1 MKKIKHIKF
10 ISSLLSL
17 VMLITSAGI
26 APINSMAAD
35 SDNGEKSAVQLAWF
49 RANGKSNGEFD
60 GSCGSNWY
68 NTGDASSDESKI
80 TGANGCEVQSGN
92 AFGFIIGF
100 DMSDFN
106 SDTYLYEDV
115 KITLTAANNGIP
127 LSIWAYSGSE
137 YHGESIVQKDV
148 TQSVKEMLPSW
159 NPDWKYA
166 QSVRKMQMH

>member
-26 APINSMAAD
+26 APIKSMAAD

-49 RANGKSNGEFD
+49 RANGKSDGEFD

-100 DMSDFN
+100 DMSDFD

-137 YHGESIVQKDV
+137 YHGESIVQKMSLS
-148 TQSVKEMLPSW
+148 Q
-159 NPDWKYA
+159 
-166 QSVRKMQMH
+166 

>member
-26 APINSMAAD
+26 APIKSMAAD

-49 RANGKSNGEFD
+49 RANGKSDGEFD

-100 DMSDFN
+100 DMSDF
-106 SDTYLYEDV
+106 D
-115 KITLTAANNGIP
+115 
-127 LSIWAYSGSE
+127 SE
-137 YHGESIVQKDV
+137 QQMAQLHQHFYRDKVETVFMMADARYAFISSTMAKQVISLGGDG
-148 TQSVKEMLPSW
+148 KELVPE
-159 NPDWKYA
+159 NVLK
-166 QSVRKMQMH
+166 KMKGRQY